1 MGQMISTVLLV
12 LLSATALQP
21 LASQVSAQRPSQE
34 ETTPSTQP
42 LRITSPLGRTGLVTR
57 LRIVAQISVPPA
69 VTLSPVR
76 FFVDGALIGTVEN
89 GPPYS
94 VEWTDENPLERRE
107 ILVQATDSSGRE
119 LRDTVS
125 LPPFEVE
132 ERAEVKA
139 VLLETGIYDKA
150 GKSIGEMPASAFTVL
165 EDGVQQVIDL
175 VTRETVPT
183 DVVLLVDNSQ
193 SMSSRMDF
201 VKRATERL
209 TAGLRKNDRTIVVP
223 FNAHIGTITGPTNDR
238 ATIIQAIGAMHAN
251 GGTAVLDSLIE
262 ATHLL
267 QNSEGRRAL
276 VLITDGFDENSIATS
291 AEALKAVKEAQTTVY
306 AVGIGGVAGIAL
318 RGETL
323 LRELATATGG
333 RVFFPPREQDV
344 LSAAEAITTD
354 AYNRFLVTYTP
365 RNQKKDGL
373 WRAVKVELPGEYRVR
388 TRAGYFAPPPPPIR
402 PTVEFTILDDHRRYV
417 DAASDDL
424 EVVEDGV
431 VQRIETFQEAV
442 DPVSIVLTLDA
453 SGSMKKSAELVK
465 QTAREFVLAVR
476 PEDSLALITFAD
488 QPKFAHTL
496 ATNRSWSL
504 DAIEKY
510 TPLGGTALYDAL
522 WNSLNTLKGVKGR
535 RAVVVLS
542 DGKDENNPGTA
553 PGSTHQLKD
562 VFALAKQAGAEIFA
576 VGLGP
581 TVDRPVLE
589 QLAEESGGQTYYA
602 SDASDL
608 RAQFRR
614 VVDDLRRR
622 YIISYTSTNAT
633 HDGEWRSLEIR
644 PKNPSYSVLSTNGY
658 FAPEN

>member
-1 MGQMISTVLLV
+1 V
-12 LLSATALQP
+12 
-21 LASQVSAQRPSQE
+21 
-34 ETTPSTQP
+34 
-42 LRITSPLGRTGLVTR
+42 SPLE
-57 LRIVAQISVPPA
+57 
-69 VTLSPVR
+69 
-76 FFVDGALIGTVEN
+76 FFVDGVRVGTIES
-89 GPPYS
+89 GPPYA
-94 VEWTDENPLERRE
+94 VDWTDENPFEKRE
-107 ILVQATDSSGRE
+107 IVVQASDSSGNA
-119 LRDTVS
+119 LRDSVI
-125 LPPFEVE
+125 LPPFELE
-132 ERAEVKA
+132 ERTEVKA

-150 GKSIGEMPASAFTVL
+150 GRPVREMPADAFAVL
-165 EDGVQQVIDL
+165 EDGVQQTIDL

-193 SMSSRMDF
+193 SMSSRIDF
-201 VKRATERL
+201 VRRAAERL
-209 TAGLRKNDRTIVVP
+209 TAGLRTKDRTIVVP

-238 ATIIQAIGAMHAN
+238 ATISQAIGAMHAG

-262 ATHLL
+262 ASRLL
-267 QNSEGRRAL
+267 QNAEGQRAL
-276 VLITDGFDENSIATS
+276 VLITDGFDENSTATT
-291 AEALKAVKEAQTTVY
+291 AEALKAVQQAQTTVY

-323 LRELATATGG
+323 LRQIATATGG

-344 LSAAEAITTD
+344 LAAAEAITAD
-354 AYNRFLVTYTP
+354 AQNRFLVTYTP

-373 WRAVKVELPGEYRVR
+373 WRAITVELPDGYRVR

-402 PTVEFTILDDHRRYV
+402 PTAEFTILDDHRRYV
-417 DAASDDL
+417 DATRDDL
-424 EVVEDGV
+424 EVFEDGV
-431 VQRIETFQEAV
+431 PQKIDTFQEAV
-442 DPVSIVLTLDA
+442 DPVSIVLALDS

-465 QTAREFVLAVR
+465 QTARDFVLAVR

-488 QPKFAHTL
+488 EPKFAHAL
-496 ATNRSWSL
+496 ATNRTWSL

-510 TPLGGTALYDAL
+510 TAIGGTALYDAL
-522 WNSLNTLKGVKGR
+522 LNSLNTLKGVKGR

-553 PGSTHQLKD
+553 PGSTHELKE
-562 VFALAKQAGAEIFA
+562 VLALSKQVGAEIFA

-602 SDASDL
+602 SDASNL
-608 RAQFRR
+608 GAQFRR

-622 YIISYTSTNAT
+622 YVISYTSTNST
-633 HDGEWRSLEIR
+633 HDGGWRTLEIR
-644 PKNPSYSVLSTNGY
+644 PRAPGHYVLTTDGY